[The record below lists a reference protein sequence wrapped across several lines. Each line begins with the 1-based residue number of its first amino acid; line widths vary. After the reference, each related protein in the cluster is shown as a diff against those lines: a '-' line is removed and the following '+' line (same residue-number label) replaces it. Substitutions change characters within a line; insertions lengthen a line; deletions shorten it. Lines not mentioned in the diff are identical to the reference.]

1 MTSRSPKTSS
11 NSDGVSSR
19 DKSYLVFAAVS
30 FALTVLIYGF
40 LIWSNCGSTGPSSF
54 FTDVVGFHSAEG
66 C

>member
-1 MTSRSPKTSS
+1 M
-11 NSDGVSSR
+11 SSR
-19 DKSYLVFAAVS
+19 DKSYFVFAAVC
-30 FALTVLIYGF
+30 FAFTILIYGF